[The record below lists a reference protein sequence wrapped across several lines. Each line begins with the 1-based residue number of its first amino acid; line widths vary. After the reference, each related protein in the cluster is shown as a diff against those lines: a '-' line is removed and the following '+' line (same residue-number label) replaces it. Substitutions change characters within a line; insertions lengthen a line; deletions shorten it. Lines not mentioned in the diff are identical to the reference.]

1 MWSLK
6 SMPFRIMFHGFTRVT
21 YRVAGNFSRFRPENA
36 DGVLKNR
43 TGPYEG
49 VSRRETA
56 RWKAIAY
63 SYLAH
68 YFVLDPTQRI
78 GFRYDETGW
87 ICTAGRFWAKNT
99 TCDIEERAKTV

>member
-1 MWSLK
+1 MKPLSFSCKNLK
-6 SMPFRIMFHGFTRVT
+6 FT
-21 YRVAGNFSRFRPENA
+21 SRGAAPHPTVSHMRPKNE

-78 GFRYDETGW
+78 GLRYDETGW
-87 ICTAGRFWAKNT
+87 ICTARSVWAKNT
-99 TCDIEERAKTV
+99 TCDIEERAKIV

>member
-1 MWSLK
+1 MNQ
-6 SMPFRIMFHGFTRVT
+6 REI
-21 YRVAGNFSRFRPENA
+21 YRHRAVSHMRPENA
-36 DGVLKNR
+36 DAVLKNR

-68 YFVLDPTQRI
+68 YYVLDPTQTL
-78 GFRYDETGW
+78 RYDETGW
-87 ICTAGRFWAKNT
+87 ICTARSAWAKKT
-99 TCDIEERAKTV
+99 TGDIEERAKTV

>member
-1 MWSLK
+1 MIFYAQIHTVSH
-6 SMPFRIMFHGFTRVT
+6 M
-21 YRVAGNFSRFRPENA
+21 RPENA

-68 YFVLDPTQRI
+68 YYVLDPTQTI
-78 GFRYDETGW
+78 VLRYDETGW
-87 ICTAGRFWAKNT
+87 ICTARSVWAKKT